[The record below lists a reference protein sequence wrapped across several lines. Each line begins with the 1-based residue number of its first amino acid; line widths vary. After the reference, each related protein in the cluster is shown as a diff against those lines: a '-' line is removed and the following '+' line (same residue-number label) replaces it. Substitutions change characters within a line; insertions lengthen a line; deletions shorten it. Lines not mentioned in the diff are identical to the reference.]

1 MKFARRIRYSLAN
14 FGSLCDS
21 YAFICLNETG
31 DTRPKA
37 NAFALQCLYGA
48 PIDSLYE
55 LLAAPRLRIRVSAI
69 SPVMKWGCN
78 PVTNWGEPQPVCWLD
93 SIVSQESAP
102 LFSWAPGHHAYS
114 CLIVWAGRGNADCLN
129 WFDDCR

>member
-1 MKFARRIRYSLAN
+1 MCFFAQNQSIACLPGEIRTTDQVYSLAN

-102 LFSWAPGHHAYS
+102 LFSWAPGHHA
-114 CLIVWAGRGNADCLN
+114 
-129 WFDDCR
+129 